1 MASPSESEEQRRD
14 RIRAEARSLARAAAA
29 AGDENKS
36 LEEYVKIV
44 ERREGAHILEQA
56 RAAAKTR
63 ESERLGPQKAKPW
76 APGGQ
81 KAPTNTPPEHI
92 GDTLEFR
99 EQCFLSDHLP
109 EYAAQAAAQKDKH
122 KLITRLGTDD
132 PSTVLSKFNSRQHAS
147 YFIRSIR
154 PYEIAA
160 LVPKIRLFKVF
171 YDELDQEKKITELI
185 FNDSTSKESL
195 EKMTTSKYGRG
206 DGVGIKAF
214 KVKTQG
220 RNPAEGALVAC
231 TLTLTFQ
238 DIGMLVDEDAPD
250 HINYLHL
257 ITRRTKYTYE
267 RYRDGRVIPGTPR
280 TLNKKYFK
288 LMAVV
293 GWATPPATM
302 DLGPN
307 TTILKKSLERCS
319 QTIFLDMTDHS
330 IDFRQ
335 DGTIEL
341 TIEYQGAL
349 QSIMNNPLLDV
360 LYLKEDRENEKKL
373 ETIAARLSTSAH
385 NLRETETHL
394 ETVNT
399 VSSEDVPAG
408 RRASRGSHRT
418 TTASRATTEQE
429 IKQLKAESKALTEQ
443 LATLKAKARAK
454 RYSRILTALFTK
466 KKIYHYDLSRAE
478 ISTMMYTAEA
488 RGRVDSPPLTRSQP
502 GPSSGA
508 TVRTPGAD
516 ELRTADLNR
525 GEEGSTSGPKWNLV
539 EGQDVPK
546 ADPSKHRINFFYFGD
561 LIEEISSI
569 FQELRNSQVMI
580 PEIQMIL
587 GSFTYYDQKGH
598 RVVVNL
604 ADVPISTNLFE
615 IWFNRNV
622 VRPLKD
628 RYPMRAFIR
637 DIVIELILPALG
649 ELCFAGVGKKTNL
662 VGLQSLLVPKKSGG
676 HAVRIKKGDVEL
688 GVDLKADVF
697 SSFIPTQA
705 PPRRLFSGYQHCLLI
720 YGAAESP
727 DDLNPSNEEADFQ
740 NGVYHFVLGADA
752 GILKSVNFSKTD
764 VQGLTEARFTSAET
778 DRGQLRHKY
787 DTTLDLVGNPFFTP
801 GQKIYINPTLTGLG
815 AAGSRREMAK
825 ELGLGGYYDV
835 IEVTSTYNS
844 RGYKTELKCTW
855 TSFGKVTG
863 RGDRKKKPRARPA
876 P

>member
-1 MASPSESEEQRRD
+1 
-14 RIRAEARSLARAAAA
+14 
-29 AGDENKS
+29 
-36 LEEYVKIV
+36 
-44 ERREGAHILEQA
+44 
-56 RAAAKTR
+56 
-63 ESERLGPQKAKPW
+63 
-76 APGGQ
+76 
-81 KAPTNTPPEHI
+81 
-92 GDTLEFR
+92 
-99 EQCFLSDHLP
+99 
-109 EYAAQAAAQKDKH
+109 
-122 KLITRLGTDD
+122 
-132 PSTVLSKFNSRQHAS
+132 
-147 YFIRSIR
+147 
-154 PYEIAA
+154 
-160 LVPKIRLFKVF
+160 
-171 YDELDQEKKITELI
+171 
-185 FNDSTSKESL
+185 
-195 EKMTTSKYGRG
+195 
-206 DGVGIKAF
+206 
-214 KVKTQG
+214 
-220 RNPAEGALVAC
+220 
-231 TLTLTFQ
+231 
-238 DIGMLVDEDAPD
+238 
-250 HINYLHL
+250 
-257 ITRRTKYTYE
+257 
-267 RYRDGRVIPGTPR
+267 
-280 TLNKKYFK
+280 
-288 LMAVV
+288 
-293 GWATPPATM
+293 
-302 DLGPN
+302 
-307 TTILKKSLERCS
+307 
-319 QTIFLDMTDHS
+319 
-330 IDFRQ
+330 
-335 DGTIEL
+335 
-341 TIEYQGAL
+341 
-349 QSIMNNPLLDV
+349 MNNPLLDV

-385 NLRETETHL
+385 NLRETEAHL
-394 ETVNT
+394 ETTNA
-399 VSSEDVPAG
+399 VSREDAPAG

-466 KKIYHYDLSRAE
+466 KKIYHYDLSTAE
-478 ISTMMYTAEA
+478 VTTMLYSAEA
-488 RGRVDSPPLTRSQP
+488 RGRDNSPPLVSTQP
-502 GPSSGA
+502 GPSPTGG
-508 TVRTPGAD
+508 VRTPGSD

-525 GEEGSTSGPKWNLV
+525 GADGATSGPKWHLV
-539 EGQDVPK
+539 EGQDVAK

-604 ADVPISTNLFE
+604 ADVPISTKLFE

-835 IEVTSTYNS
+835 IEVTSTYSS

-876 P
+876 R